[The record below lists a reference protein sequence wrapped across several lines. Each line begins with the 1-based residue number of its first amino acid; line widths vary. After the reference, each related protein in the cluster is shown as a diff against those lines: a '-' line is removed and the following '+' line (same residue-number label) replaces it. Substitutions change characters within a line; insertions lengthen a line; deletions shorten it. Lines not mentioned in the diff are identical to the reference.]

1 MILIRLTLHVNSCK
15 NLGMVDKG
23 VLDVISSLALGYYE
37 KPVVNRVC
45 LHRVSVAISFQVREQ
60 SCFAYFGM

>member
-1 MILIRLTLHVNSCK
+1 
-15 NLGMVDKG
+15 MVDKG